1 MPDTLPRGTKRARS
15 GVHAHI
21 SLEELTFVA
30 ALLIVMFGDASL
42 LAVALACGFDYLNSD
57 AAIALSDDWVL
68 VVEWD
73 GEPFHSSDERK
84 ANDVR
89 KTKSIIAKHENAIV
103 IRLRSKCGDLPALAG
118 EHRAIIIE
126 TKRNVAQ
133 AAHQVAAH
141 LLASPMLQMPDTI
154 AARLRTPTA
163 TKQLNAAAQAAAIAH
178 HAALVPAFEKRVSEL
193 TAVAGAKVAGFL
205 VRNSTRLV
213 ASGAAAPCVSRFL
226 AAPFSLTP
234 TQLVTFMCDGVAAA
248 MERPTWW
255 ERLHS
260 LLRPPFSLT
269 PAQLPTFMC
278 GGVAAAM
285 ERPTWWERL
294 HALLRPPFSLTPK
307 QLVTFTCNG
316 VAAAMSHDHKW
327 QFMATHPEVMAST
340 KRARS
345 SA

>member
-30 ALLIVMFGDASL
+30 ALLIVMFGDATL
-42 LAVALACGFDYLNSD
+42 LADALACGFDYLNSD
-57 AAIALSDDWVL
+57 AAIALSEWVL

-73 GEPFHSSDERK
+73 GEPFHTSDERK

-89 KTKSIIAKHENAIV
+89 KTESIIAEHKNVIV

-118 EHRAIIIE
+118 EERAIIIE
-126 TKRNVAQ
+126 TERNVAQ

-141 LLASPMLQMPDTI
+141 LLASPMLQMPAAI

-163 TKQLNAAAQAAAIAH
+163 TMQLNAAAQAAAVAH

-213 ASGAAAPCVSRFL
+213 ASGAAATCVSRFL

-234 TQLVTFMCDGVAAA
+234 
-248 MERPTWW
+248 
-255 ERLHS
+255 
-260 LLRPPFSLT
+260 
-269 PAQLPTFMC
+269 AQLTTFMC

-285 ERPTWWERL
+285 SR
-294 HALLRPPFSLTPK
+294 
-307 QLVTFTCNG
+307 
-316 VAAAMSHDHKW
+316 DHKW
-327 QFMATHPEVMAST
+327 QFMATHPELTVLTQKALHEAL
-340 KRARS
+340 RRL
-345 SA
+345 